1 MKKTVYILNAVLIGA
16 LLLAAL
22 GSPAWPMATA
32 APQSP
37 DEMTAMPP
45 PIIEFAGIAR
55 DDAVNDPAV
64 TDPDAVIPDTSGAAG
79 HTHYLQA
86 ANTSIALY
94 RKNGLLIDEQN
105 FDTFWTNAN
114 TGTVCDDV
122 DAHHGQPS
130 VIYDPVP
137 RRWVVLDVAYLDINN
152 GPYYLCT
159 AITKPL
165 PPPAVPAPFFNAAPP
180 NDFWVYY
187 AVQTADY
194 QGDELYP
201 DMPKLALWNNSYFI
215 SANLVDVEDS
225 GTNRTNRGV
234 QVWALQRDF
243 MVAGNPTI
251 GVVTFYLP
259 EQLDYRN
266 LVPTNLLG
274 NPAEL
279 LYGAP
284 NYFAS
289 IEPGRLFIWKFTV
302 DWLNPSAATFGNA
315 LQPNYSLT
323 TDTADI
329 WSVGHVIPQLG
340 TTEQVES
347 HGDRL
352 MTPMQYRI
360 VDGIPSLWM
369 THTVAPFQPDDGRTG
384 LRWYE
389 IQFAADGTPAFYQN
403 GTFMGPDPVTD
414 TAYRWLPSL
423 AVDKAGDMAIGYS
436 ISDPDNLLYPSIRY
450 AGRLRSSYSGQLPL
464 GEATLYSGTTFQDNI
479 NSVIDGPWGR
489 QSHMSIDP
497 LDECVFWYTNMYY
510 DANAAVSPNLNW
522 RTRIGWF
529 SLTECR
535 GGMTNRV
542 SLSTANAQGNA
553 PSGVDFGQYG
563 MDSVTISANGRY
575 VAFSSE
581 ATNLVSD
588 DTNNFRDV
596 FIRDRDTDG
605 DGIYDEPGYVETRR
619 ITPAVGVQP
628 NGPSWEVSMN
638 YTGRYVVF
646 SSDANNW
653 VTGASDNNGFRD
665 VFVYDRQTG
674 VTELV
679 SARDGTSTTFGNA
692 RSDQP
697 FISGDGRFIA
707 FRSSATNLLTTADGN
722 VVADIFVR
730 DRAVTPRRTYRIS
743 ILPVA
748 LTALTGESATPT
760 LSENGVYIA
769 FATKDIALGPAIGVA
784 DANYIAG
791 VSEGWDVFIAYWPGL
806 IGGGAGNIAAVSTV
820 PGGAAMGNRSSYTPF
835 ISGNAEHVA
844 FVSEATDLDTLGEV
858 NFDGDVFV
866 WDNSGA
872 LPVTQRISL
881 NFFGLEANGNSYS
894 PSITTDGQYVVFA
907 SEASNL
913 DSFFQ
918 DLNGRR
924 DIFLHDRS
932 MVSEGIYDYGLT
944 QRVSLDTNRTDPNNH
959 SFGPMIAPYG
969 RHVAYV
975 SAATDLVTNDTNSV
989 WDVFAYDGQRTLPIF
1004 LRIPGN
1010 IPGSPGELVSVPVIF
1025 DPNDQAIDTTAFS
1038 VDYDEVCLQFDPTVA
1053 NPVVFGVPA
1062 DFVATYSF
1070 NAADTDGEIDF
1081 TIYDQVAPRTSL
1093 PAGTLA
1099 TIRLRVRSTCAA
1111 LPGSTSA
1118 ARVGFSYNPPPSF
1131 GSFGQS
1137 VKGVSLDGFVT
1148 IQEGMLGDCN
1158 GDGAVNA
1165 GDLTAFVL
1173 EFFDGDDV
1181 WPWNVPFGTFPGNP
1195 VGCNPNQDEIVDAG
1209 DLSCTVLI
1217 IFGGGSAGCAGT
1229 AAAFQPTAPLTDVSL
1244 NVPDSLPARPGSTVT
1259 LPVSLSK
1266 GGNAVGSLVFSL
1278 DIDQTWL
1285 SFNPADG
1292 NGDGMPDAASFILPS
1307 GFAAGV
1313 TYNAADTDGELD
1325 VVVYSLTSPL
1335 AEIPDGTF
1343 LNVKL
1348 TAGSAPGAFLAE
1360 VKSSDD
1366 PTASFG
1372 SLSGTSLP
1380 GVLQDGSVW
1389 ISQLVNNLFLPLVR
1403 R

>member
-1 MKKTVYILNAVLIGA
+1 MKKSVYILNAVLIGA

-22 GSPAWPMATA
+22 GTPAWPVATA

-37 DEMTAMPP
+37 DEVAAMPP

-55 DDAVNDPAV
+55 DDAFNDPGLV
-64 TDPDAVIPDTSGAAG
+64 NPDAVIPDTSGVAG

-86 ANTSIALY
+86 VNTSLALY
-94 RKNGLLIDEQN
+94 RKNGLLFEGTN
-105 FDTFWTNAN
+105 FNTFWGFAA
-114 TGTVCDDV
+114 TGTICDDTT
-122 DAHHGQPS
+122 AHHGQPS
-130 VIYDPVP
+130 VIYDPLP
-137 RRWVVLDVAYLDINN
+137 RRWVVLDVAYTDINN

-159 AITKPL
+159 AISNGL
-165 PPPAVPAPFFNAAPP
+165 AVPAAPP
-180 NDFWVYY
+180 YFTNTYWNYY
-187 AVQTADY
+187 AIQTTDY
-194 QGDELYP
+194 LGDELYP

-215 SANLVDVEDS
+215 SANLIDVEDS

-243 MVAGNPTI
+243 MLAGSPTI

-274 NPAEL
+274 VPEEL

-315 LQPNYSLT
+315 LRPNYSLT

-360 VDGIPSLWM
+360 VDGVPSLWL
-369 THTVAPFQPDDGRTG
+369 THTVAPFQPDDSRTG

-389 IQFAADGTPAFYQN
+389 IQFAADGTPAFYQT
-403 GTFMGPDPVTD
+403 GTFMGPEPTTD

-436 ISDPDNLLYPSIRY
+436 LSDPSNLVYPSIRY

-464 GEATLYSGTTFQDNI
+464 GEATLYSGTTFQDNA
-479 NSVIDGPWGR
+479 NGVIDGPWGR

-510 DANAAVSPNLNW
+510 DANADVSPNINW

-535 GGMTNRV
+535 GGMTTRV
-542 SLSTANAQGNA
+542 SLSSSNAQGNA

-563 MDSVTISANGRY
+563 MDSVAISANGRY

-581 ATNLVSD
+581 ASNLVTG
-588 DTNNFRDV
+588 DTNNFRDI

-605 DGIYDEPGYVETRR
+605 DGIYDEPGFVETRR
-619 ITPAVGVQP
+619 VVPASGVQP
-628 NGPSWEVSMN
+628 NGPSWEVSMS
-638 YTGRYVVF
+638 YSGRYIAF
-646 SSDANNW
+646 SSDATNW
-653 VTGASDNNGFRD
+653 VAGDTNGSRD

-674 VTELV
+674 LSELI
-679 SARDGTSTTFGNA
+679 SARDGTTATFGNS

-697 FISGDGRFIA
+697 FISGNGRYVA
-707 FRSSATNLLTTADGN
+707 FRSTANNLLTVADGN
-722 VVADIFVR
+722 TVADIFIR
-730 DRAVTPRRTYRIS
+730 DLWALPRRTYRIS
-743 ILPVA
+743 VLPVSLA
-748 LTALTGESATPT
+748 PLTGESATPT
-760 LSENGVYIA
+760 LSEDGYYIA
-769 FATKDIALGPAIGVA
+769 FATKDINLGPAIGVA

-791 VSEGWDVFIAYWPGL
+791 VSEGWDVFLAYWPSL
-806 IGGGAGNIAAVSTV
+806 ISGGVGALTAISTV
-820 PGGAAMGNRSSYTPF
+820 PGGGSMGNRSSYTPF
-835 ISGNAEHVA
+835 ISGDAQHVA
-844 FVSEATDLDTLGEV
+844 FVSESTDLDTLGEL
-858 NFDGDVFV
+858 NFDGDIFV
-866 WDNSGA
+866 WDNILP
-872 LPVTQRISL
+872 LPVVQRISI
-881 NFFGLEANGNSYS
+881 NFFGLEANGSSYS
-894 PSITTDGQYVVFA
+894 PSITTDGQYVVFT

-918 DLNGRR
+918 DVNGRR
-924 DIFLHDRS
+924 DVFLHDRS
-932 MVSEGIYDYGLT
+932 MVSEGVYEFGLT
-944 QRVSLDTNRTDPNNH
+944 QRISLDTNRSDPNNA

-989 WDVFAYDGQRTLPIF
+989 WDVFAHDSQRTLPIF

-1010 IPGSPGELVSVPVIF
+1010 IPGSPGELVSVPITF

-1038 VDYDEVCLQFDPTVA
+1038 VDYDEVCLQFDPTVS
-1053 NPVVFGVPA
+1053 NPVVFSVPA
-1062 DFVATYSF
+1062 DFTATYSF
-1070 NAADTDGEIDF
+1070 NAADTDGELDF
-1081 TIYDQVAPRTSL
+1081 SIYDQVAPRSSL

-1099 TIRLRVRSTCAA
+1099 TIRLRVRATCAA
-1111 LPGSTSA
+1111 LPGSTTA

-1137 VKGVSLDGFVT
+1137 VKGLSLDGFVT
-1148 IQEGMLGDCN
+1148 IREGLLGDCN
-1158 GDGAVNA
+1158 GDNAVNA

-1217 IFGGGSAGCAGT
+1217 IFGGGSAGCAGGTT
-1229 AAAFQPTAPLTDVSL
+1229 ALQPTAALADVSL
-1244 NVPDSLPARPGSTVT
+1244 SLPESLPTRPGSTVV
-1259 LPVSLSK
+1259 LPVSLNK

-1285 SFNPADG
+1285 TFNPADA
-1292 NGDGMPDAASFILPS
+1292 NGDGMPDAASFNLPA
-1307 GFAAGV
+1307 GFVAGV

-1325 VVVYSLTSPL
+1325 VVVYSLSNPL
-1335 AEIPDGTF
+1335 VEIPDGAF
-1343 LNVKL
+1343 LNVRL
-1348 TAGSAPGAFLAE
+1348 TAGGPQGAFLAQ

-1366 PTASFG
+1366 PAASFG

-1380 GVLQDGSVW
+1380 GLLQDGSVW
-1389 ISQLVNNLFLPLVR
+1389 ISQLATNLFLPWIR